1 MKGVIM
7 TKRIGD
13 IVIIEEE
20 EPDFCEYCGKLAE
33 LRPYGKNGARI
44 CFNCG
49 IKNREETN
57 KNMERILFERKKH

>member
-1 MKGVIM
+1 M

>member
-1 MKGVIM
+1 M

-20 EPDFCEYCGKLAE
+20 EPDFCEYCGRLE
-33 LRPYGKNGARI
+33 DLRPYGRDGARI

-49 IKNREETN
+49 MKNKEETN
-57 KNMERILFERKKH
+57 KNMEKILFEKNKNLN

>member
-1 MKGVIM
+1 M
-7 TKRIGD
+7 TKRID
-13 IVIIEEE
+13 NIVIIEEE

-57 KNMERILFERKKH
+57 KNMERILFEREKH

>member
-1 MKGVIM
+1 M

-13 IVIIEEE
+13 IVIIEDE

-49 IKNREETN
+49 IKNIEETN